1 MPIVHGRGANR
12 CPEVAARTRF
22 TERKCAQV
30 LTRRC
35 CGSHLPRTVSLQHS
49 DPRVVHHENHCGGSA
64 LLGNS
69 AYNAGGARETECQ
82 TAGLA
87 GTERSEKAGG
97 SQGANGLNRECAVSI
112 DGCCAWGHVLRAH
125 AFERRFVRCY
135 GWSHLSSRFC
145 RSTGESARK
154 MCVLRAGCRDFSPGH
169 AGQFEFSECKPHA
182 SLRSVALQFRP
193 SGGAAYLRVK
203 QRAVAPSW
211 IRIRRSHWCRVC
223 KKVIALTK
231 RAQGGDIG

>member
-1 MPIVHGRGANR
+1 MDMPIVHGRGANR

-97 SQGANGLNRECAVSI
+97 SQGANGLKAAALGATFSEHTPSSGDSYVATAGVIFPHVS
-112 DGCCAWGHVLRAH
+112 
-125 AFERRFVRCY
+125 
-135 GWSHLSSRFC
+135 
-145 RSTGESARK
+145 
-154 MCVLRAGCRDFSPGH
+154 
-169 AGQFEFSECKPHA
+169 AGQPARARERCAFYGPVAAILAPVTPGNSNFQNV
-182 SLRSVALQFRP
+182 SLMPAF
-193 SGGAAYLRVK
+193 
-203 QRAVAPSW
+203 AV
-211 IRIRRSHWCRVC
+211 
-223 KKVIALTK
+223 
-231 RAQGGDIG
+231 